1 MTARK
6 TTPHLPAGRPSKHTP
21 EAEEALLEL
30 IADGMPLVKVCN
42 EIDVGIATIFRWL
55 DADPVFRDKYKMAK
69 EAQAEKFA
77 DEIVAI
83 ADEAE
88 VASVVTPEGVV
99 DFKLDATAVARNR
112 LRVDARKWVA
122 SKLLP
127 KKYGDKVTQ
136 ELTGA
141 DGGPINMSLKVS
153 FVKPNGS

>member
-1 MTARK
+1 M
-6 TTPHLPAGRPSKHTP
+6 AGRPSKQTP
-21 EAEEALLEL
+21 DREDVLLEL
-30 IADGMPLVKVCN
+30 IADGMSLVKACKEV
-42 EIDVGIATIFRWL
+42 DVGISSVFRWL
-55 DADPVFRDKYKMAK
+55 EADPVFRDKYAKAK

-88 VASVVTPEGVV
+88 VASIVTPDGEVNL
-99 DFKLDATAVARNR
+99 KLDATAVARNR

-127 KKYGDKVTQ
+127 KKYGDKIQQ

-141 DGGPINMSLKVS
+141 DGGPVNMSLKVS
-153 FVKPNGS
+153 FVRGN

>member
-1 MTARK
+1 M
-6 TTPHLPAGRPSKHTP
+6 AGRPSKQTP
-21 EAEEALLEL
+21 DREDVLLEL
-30 IADGMPLVKVCN
+30 IADGMSLVKACKEV
-42 EIDVGIATIFRWL
+42 DVGISSVFRWL
-55 DADPVFRDKYKMAK
+55 EADPVFRDKYAKAK

-88 VASVVTPEGVV
+88 VASIVTPDGEVNL
-99 DFKLDATAVARNR
+99 KLDATAVARNR

-127 KKYGDKVTQ
+127 KKYGDKIQQ

-141 DGGPINMSLKVS
+141 DGGPVNMSLKVS